1 MSTSESLQSDSFPV
15 PPKAGDRLI
24 VTYVDREFEVIVINP
39 NGLGKGQPSFGLGFM
54 MAAKYIGIPQATLS
68 DRVIG
73 IGDDRHLKNPSG
85 KTFRV
90 IGISGTDNNE
100 YLTIEAGDWF
110 SLAADVLVNPGKTRK
125 ATKEKVA
132 EFIRWFAITGF
143 YASANIA
150 LKGTFTTKDERATQ
164 RWIRA
169 RESGKPTRKNYT
181 DVLHDTGAYGKDYA
195 DRTNQV
201 YIGLFGMKADA
212 MKQKWEL
219 MRGDAKIARNY
230 ISEETGLEAVKFCED
245 MVTRLYTDDM
255 DYAHEMAIQL
265 TVTRYNLRH

>member
-1 MSTSESLQSDSFPV
+1 MPTSDSLQPGSSSLPG
-15 PPKAGDRLI
+15 KAGDPI
-24 VTYVDREFEVIVINP
+24 TVTYADRDFEAIIIDP
-39 NGLGKGQPSFGLGFM
+39 DGLGKGQPSFGLGFM

-73 IGDDRHLKNPSG
+73 IGDDKHLKNPSG

-90 IGISGTDNNE
+90 IGISGRDGNE
-100 YLTIEAGDWF
+100 YLVIEAGDWF

-125 ATKEKVA
+125 ATKEKIA

-150 LKGTFTTKDERATQ
+150 FKGIFTAKDERATQ

-181 DVLHDTGAYGKDYA
+181 DILHDTGAQSRDYA

-212 MKQKWEL
+212 MKQQWEL

-230 ISEETGLEAVKFCED
+230 ISEEKGLEAVKFCED

-265 TVTRYNLRH
+265 TVTKYDLR

>member
-1 MSTSESLQSDSFPV
+1 MPTSQSLPSDNSAQ
-15 PPKAGDRLI
+15 PPKAGDRLT
-24 VTYVDREFEVIVINP
+24 VTYADRDFEVIIIDP
-39 NGLGKGQPSFGLGFM
+39 DGLGKGQPSFGFGFR
-54 MAAKYIGIPQATLS
+54 MAEKYIGIDNTTLS
-68 DRVIG
+68 RRVLQIK
-73 IGDDRHLKNPSG
+73 DDKLLKNPSG

-90 IGISGTDNNE
+90 LQIAGTDGNE
-100 YLTIEAGDWF
+100 YSVIEAGDWF
-110 SLAADVLVNPGKTRK
+110 ALSADVLVSPGKTRK

-150 LKGTFTTKDERATQ
+150 LKGTFTSRDERATQ

-181 DVLHDTGAYGKDYA
+181 DILHDTGAQSRDYA

-219 MRGDAKIARNY
+219 MRGDPKIARNY
-230 ISEETGLEAVKFCED
+230 ISEEKGLEAVKFCED

-255 DYAHEMAIQL
+255 NYAHEMAIQL
-265 TVTRYNLRH
+265 TVTRYDLRR

>member
-1 MSTSESLQSDSFPV
+1 MPTSQSSPSDNSSL

-24 VTYVDREFEVIVINP
+24 VTYADRDFEVIIIDP
-39 NGLGKGQPSFGLGFM
+39 DGLGKGQPSFGFGFR
-54 MAAKYIGIPQATLS
+54 MAEKYIGIDNTTLS
-68 DRVIG
+68 RRVLQID
-73 IGDDRHLKNPSG
+73 DDRRLKNPSG

-90 IGISGTDNNE
+90 LQINGADGNE
-100 YLTIEAGDWF
+100 YSVIEVGDWF
-110 SLAADVLVNPGKTRK
+110 ALSADVLVSPGKTRK

-143 YASANIA
+143 YASANVA
-150 LKGTFTTKDERATQ
+150 LKGSFTAKDERATQ

-201 YIGLFGMKADA
+201 YVGLFGMKADA
-212 MKQKWEL
+212 MKQQWEL

-230 ISEETGLEAVKFCED
+230 ISEETGLEAVKFCES
-245 MVTRLYTDDM
+245 MVTQLYTDDM

-265 TVTRYNLRH
+265 AVTKYDLRR